1 MPSKSK
7 AQQRFMGMVHA
18 YNKGELKGS
27 EVSKQVKDV
36 AKSMKKKD
44 TKDFAKTKH
53 KGLPNKVKQEIIQKL
68 RGMIRKELKE
78 AATKKDFVVEGVRAI
93 KAFGKVHKARNEFL
107 ERYAKLK
114 KQLNTLKTESP
125 NNEFLRLEKQL
136 YKFETAFIEE
146 SSKLLGSVAKI
157 AKSNLTES
165 KLWKENSDK
174 AVKDMIKKRYV
185 KKGQREKDRVKGI
198 GKWLDDRAH
207 KISAKYNDNWI
218 RRIKMGRGGQVQ
230 DWWGDTM
237 SMIKVRL
244 RESVNEDLYYGY
256 YKNKQVKV
264 NAKSDKDAKKQIISK
279 LKIPKGDLNRAS
291 MINHTKNQFK
301 LESLNEA
308 GMELRKLEDAIKMFQ
323 KKIKK
328 QGRVTNARDEKHLK
342 NLIKVYKQMGGR
354 KIKES
359 VNEEVTKG
367 KGVQKIFDI
376 HKNGY
381 GKLGGRMVDSLSAGL
396 FVQLYDKAPDN
407 IKEKMNKMNEK
418 RLYIVIGKMWDKFGK
433 NVRLS

>member
-230 DWWGDTM
+230 DWWG
-237 SMIKVRL
+237 
-244 RESVNEDLYYGY
+244 
-256 YKNKQVKV
+256 
-264 NAKSDKDAKKQIISK
+264 
-279 LKIPKGDLNRAS
+279 
-291 MINHTKNQFK
+291 
-301 LESLNEA
+301 
-308 GMELRKLEDAIKMFQ
+308 
-323 KKIKK
+323 
-328 QGRVTNARDEKHLK
+328 
-342 NLIKVYKQMGGR
+342 
-354 KIKES
+354 
-359 VNEEVTKG
+359 
-367 KGVQKIFDI
+367 
-376 HKNGY
+376 
-381 GKLGGRMVDSLSAGL
+381 
-396 FVQLYDKAPDN
+396 
-407 IKEKMNKMNEK
+407 
-418 RLYIVIGKMWDKFGK
+418 
-433 NVRLS
+433 